1 MQPAILVEQLCKS
14 YQQTRVVDEISFE
27 VFPGE
32 IFAFLGPN
40 GAGKTTTI
48 RMIIGEITKDQG
60 NIEISGLK
68 IPEQIEQA
76 KKMIGV
82 VPDHQNLYD
91 RLTVRQNLEFFAD
104 LNEIDHNEID
114 KTIEKVFLVEHQH
127 KQTQNLS
134 RGLRQRTL
142 IARGLLH
149 KPDIFFLDEPT
160 SALDPNS
167 AMLIRNLVKE
177 LQNQG
182 TTVLLTTHYME
193 EADSLCDRLAIIHN
207 GKIVAKD
214 TSESLKAK
222 FAENYL
228 TIDYEENQKT
238 RSENF
243 SLSDP
248 ESKKRV
254 SQIILEKNVKKIHSH
269 EPSLEEVFLRATG
282 AKWESDSGEILK

>member
-1 MQPAILVEQLCKS
+1 
-14 YQQTRVVDEISFE
+14 
-27 VFPGE
+27 
-32 IFAFLGPN
+32 
-40 GAGKTTTI
+40 
-48 RMIIGEITKDQG
+48 
-60 NIEISGLK
+60 
-68 IPEQIEQA
+68 
-76 KKMIGV
+76 
-82 VPDHQNLYD
+82 
-91 RLTVRQNLEFFAD
+91 
-104 LNEIDHNEID
+104 
-114 KTIEKVFLVEHQH
+114 
-127 KQTQNLS
+127 
-134 RGLRQRTL
+134 
-142 IARGLLH
+142 
-149 KPDIFFLDEPT
+149 
-160 SALDPNS
+160 
-167 AMLIRNLVKE
+167 
-177 LQNQG
+177 
-182 TTVLLTTHYME
+182 ME